1 MISPSAL
8 VGPPGS
14 VGAAASG
21 APSLRSTILLVDD
34 DEMVGGL
41 IAVLL
46 RRAGLV
52 VACVRN
58 GSLGLDYFN
67 AHRTQIGVVLT
78 DLRLPDMSGAE
89 LGRKIRLSDETA
101 PILLCSGAVPP
112 DDWQE
117 LLGGRGPALFLAK
130 PFSPGQVLR
139 EVRKLLDLAN
149 AKSVG

>member
-1 MISPSAL
+1 MISPS
-8 VGPPGS
+8 VPVEPPGS
-14 VGAAASG
+14 AGAAASS
-21 APSLRSTILLVDD
+21 AASLRSTILLVDD

-46 RRAGLV
+46 RRAGLA
-52 VACVRN
+52 VACARN

-67 AHRTQIGVVLT
+67 AHRPQIGLVLT

-101 PILLCSGAVPP
+101 PILLCSGAIPP
-112 DDWQE
+112 ADWQN
-117 LLGGRGPALFLAK
+117 LMGGSGPAVFLPK

-139 EVRKLLDLAN
+139 EVRKLLDLGN
-149 AKSVG
+149 RNPGS